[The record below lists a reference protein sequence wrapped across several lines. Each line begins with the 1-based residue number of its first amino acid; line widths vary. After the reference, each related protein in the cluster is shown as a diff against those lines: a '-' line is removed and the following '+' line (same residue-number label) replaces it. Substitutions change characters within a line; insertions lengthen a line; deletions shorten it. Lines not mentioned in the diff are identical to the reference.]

1 MEIIGDILL
10 SPRFLGI
17 KWLNDTD
24 FFNLVIRFA
33 LNLVMAVSIVRGIYY
48 PITKRRDYVF
58 TFMMFSVIVFM
69 VCLLLSSVNLDLGFA
84 LGLFAIFGIMR
95 YRTDAIEIKEMTYL
109 FIVVGVAVVN
119 AMATK
124 RVSHAELLFINI
136 AIVGSTY
143 LLERVQLF
151 RNELTRNVTYEKID
165 LIKPEKREELLSD
178 LRERTGLNIHR
189 VEIGRIDFLRDTATI
204 RVFFYEE
211 RNAS

>member
-48 PITKRRDYVF
+48 PITRRRDYVF

-95 YRTDAIEIKEMTYL
+95 YRTDDIEIKEMTYL

-124 RVSHAELLFINI
+124 RVSHAELLFINL
-136 AIVGSTY
+136 AILGSTY
-143 LLERVQLF
+143 LLERAKLF
-151 RNELTRNVTYEKID
+151 RNEVSQNVTYEKIA
-165 LIKPEKREELLSD
+165 LIKPESRDELMAD
-178 LRERTGLNIHR
+178 LRDRTGLDIHR
-189 VEIGRIDFLRDTATI
+189 VEIGRIDFLRDTASI
-204 RVFFYEE
+204 RIFYYDDA
-211 RNAS
+211 R